1 MSSEVA
7 EMKMEVGLSGWLGGQ
22 RQAAVTGYLAALA
35 SACEPAALA
44 SLEVEA
50 GAEEQEQGSPSELSE
65 QTAYQ
70 RVKEVW
76 LLAVAACSAMGV
88 RDPRMVHVVAEVMA
102 TPMRGSTAVLLSELT
117 ARVGADVSPSGGWK
131 RMDEVSLRSMLRS
144 SGMVDEV
151 VEGGTRPLLLVHDKL
166 VSRSLYKAHCKV
178 RERWQ
183 LQGRLA
189 PFEKGKIDDTV
200 ENSHS
205 QSEAVKR
212 VAAGHRNIIVTGGP
226 GTGKTTTIGRIVNL
240 CVLNGKRVELAAPT
254 GRAQARMFQA
264 LLEQANAKAVAPAF
278 DAYFKGTDS
287 EIVSQKFRDAL
298 LNGTVKPS
306 TIHRLLGIHGGV
318 TAGHGQKK
326 LIAADVV
333 IIDEASMVDLTL
345 MARLVDALPPHAQLV
360 LVGDPHQLAS
370 VEAGS
375 VLGDLIAAQQA
386 ADATEAEAAL
396 EASQTIKLDFV
407 FRTAPDSKIRD
418 LAEVSLGIS
427 TGRRDEMLFPT
438 VAAAMAA
445 SSTEHDAVVV
455 QEKFTALKESDWKLI
470 AEPFRKL
477 EADAQEL
484 ADGSRF
490 DEAVAGLLNKGLNA
504 ARVLCLHRGG
514 KFGSVTANEEIGG
527 ALSGKGDSWSAK
539 EPRVGAPVMAT
550 QNNNLLGIF
559 NGDLGLCVKRNG
571 AKVFAFERAVAS
583 DASGAGVNYVSPA
596 QVPGWQPAY
605 ATTVHKAQGSQAEHV
620 VVMLP
625 DVISRLCTREGLYTG
640 ITRAKSVVRVIGPR
654 EVFDACVARVT
665 ERTSLLPEML
675 RR

>member
-1 MSSEVA
+1 MN
-7 EMKMEVGLSGWLGGQ
+7 L
-22 RQAAVTGYLAALA
+22 YLKKA
-35 SACEPAALA
+35 
-44 SLEVEA
+44 
-50 GAEEQEQGSPSELSE
+50 
-65 QTAYQ
+65 
-70 RVKEVW
+70 KEVP
-76 LLAVAACSAMGV
+76 AK
-88 RDPRMVHVVAEVMA
+88 
-102 TPMRGSTAVLLSELT
+102 
-117 ARVGADVSPSGGWK
+117 GAK
-131 RMDEVSLRSMLRS
+131 
-144 SGMVDEV
+144 
-151 VEGGTRPLLLVHDKL
+151 
-166 VSRSLYKAHCKV
+166 
-178 RERWQ
+178 
-183 LQGRLA
+183 
-189 PFEKGKIDDTV
+189 
-200 ENSHS
+200 
-205 QSEAVKR
+205 EAV
-212 VAAGHRNIIVTGGP
+212 
-226 GTGKTTTIGRIVNL
+226 
-240 CVLNGKRVELAAPT
+240 
-254 GRAQARMFQA
+254 
-264 LLEQANAKAVAPAF
+264 
-278 DAYFKGTDS
+278 FKGTTS
-287 EIVSQKFRDAL
+287 EEVSPEFRDAL

-318 TAGHGQKK
+318 TAGGGAKPP
-326 LIAADVV
+326 IAADVV

-345 MARLVDALPPHAQLV
+345 MARLVERLPPHAQLV

-375 VLGDLIAAQQA
+375 VLGDLITAQQA
-386 ADATEAEAAL
+386 ADATEAEAAV
-396 EASQTIKLDFV
+396 EASQTIKLEFV

-427 TGRRDEMLFPT
+427 TERRDKMLFPT

-445 SSTEHDAVVV
+445 SPTKHDAVVV

-490 DEAVAGLLNKGLNA
+490 DEAVARLLNEGLNA

-514 KFGSVTANEEIGG
+514 KFGSVKANEEIGG

-583 DASGAGVNYVSPA
+583 DGSGAGVNYVSPA

-675 RR
+675 RG

>member
-7 EMKMEVGLSGWLGGQ
+7 GVKTIEGLGGWLGRRG
-22 RQAAVTGYLAALA
+22 RGGTGGYLKALLLQSGEVAPVREMDADSEADAAA
-35 SACEPAALA
+35 AEP
-44 SLEVEA
+44 LEQSRLKAVE
-50 GAEEQEQGSPSELSE
+50 
-65 QTAYQ
+65 
-70 RVKEVW
+70 EVW
-76 LLAVAACSAMGV
+76 VVAVAACSAMGV
-88 RDPRMVHVVAEVMA
+88 NDPRMVHVVAEVMA
-102 TPMRGSTAVLLSELT
+102 APMRGSTAVSLSELT
-117 ARVGADVSPSGGWK
+117 TRVMAEASPSVAAK
-131 RMDEVSLRSMLRS
+131 FIDEASLRAILHL
-144 SGMVDEV
+144 SGMVAEDPT
-151 VEGGTRPLLLVHDKL
+151 GGKAPLLLVHDKL

-178 RERWQ
+178 RDRWR
-183 LQGRLA
+183 LQERLA
-189 PFEKGKIDDTV
+189 AFDKVNIDHS
-200 ENSHS
+200 EGNSRS
-205 QSEAVKR
+205 QSEAVQR
-212 VAAGHRNIIVTGGP
+212 VADGHRNIILTGGP

-264 LLEQANAKAVAPAF
+264 LLEQAKEAV
-278 DAYFKGTDS
+278 FKGTKS
-287 EIVSQKFRDAL
+287 EDVSPQFRDAL

-318 TAGHGQKK
+318 TAGHGKK
-326 LIAADVV
+326 QLIAADVV

-345 MARLVDALPPHAQLV
+345 MARLVEALPPHAQLV

-396 EASQTIKLDFV
+396 DASQTIKLEFV

-418 LAEVSLGIS
+418 LAEVSLGVE
-427 TGRRDEMLFPT
+427 TKRRDDMLFPT

-445 SSTEHDAVVV
+445 SPKEHDAVVV

-477 EADAQEL
+477 EEDAQQL
-484 ADGSRF
+484 AEVAAF

-514 KFGSVTANEEIGG
+514 KFGSVKANEEIGG

-583 DASGAGVNYVSPA
+583 DGSGAGVNYVSPA

-654 EVFDACVARVT
+654 EVFDSCVARVT

-675 RR
+675 RG

>member
-1 MSSEVA
+1 MSSKVA
-7 EMKMEVGLSGWLGGQ
+7 EMETQVGLSGWLGVQ
-22 RQAAVTGYLAALA
+22 RQDAVTGYLAALA
-35 SACEPAALA
+35 AACEPAALA
-44 SLEVEA
+44 SVEVEA
-50 GAEEQEQGSPSELSE
+50 GAEEQEQGAPSELSE
-65 QTAYQ
+65 QTSFQ

-102 TPMRGSTAVLLSELT
+102 APTRGSTAVLLSELT
-117 ARVGADVSPSGGWK
+117 ARVGAVGSPTGAWRSI
-131 RMDEVSLRSMLRS
+131 DEASLRGLLRE

-151 VEGGTRPLLLVHDKL
+151 LKGDTRPLLLVHDKL
-166 VSRSLYKAHCKV
+166 VSRSLYVAHGKV
-178 RERWQ
+178 RTRWQ
-183 LQGRLA
+183 LPGRLA
-189 PFEKGKIDDTV
+189 LFEKGKIDDTV
-200 ENSHS
+200 ENSLS

-240 CVLNGKRVELAAPT
+240 CVLNEKRVELAAPT

-264 LLEQANAKAVAPAF
+264 LLEQANAKAANPAEK
-278 DAYFKGTDS
+278 AMFKGTTS
-287 EIVSQKFRDAL
+287 EEVSPEFRDAL

-318 TAGHGQKK
+318 TAGGGAKPP
-326 LIAADVV
+326 IAADVV

-345 MARLVDALPPHAQLV
+345 MARLVERLPPHAQLV

-375 VLGDLIAAQQA
+375 VLGDLITAQQA
-386 ADATEAEAAL
+386 ADATEAEAAV
-396 EASQTIKLDFV
+396 EASQTIKLEFV

-427 TGRRDEMLFPT
+427 TERRDEMLFPT
-438 VAAAMAA
+438 VATAMAA
-445 SSTEHDAVVV
+445 SPTEHDAVVV

-477 EADAQEL
+477 EADAEEL
-484 ADGSRF
+484 ADGTGF
-490 DEAVAGLLNKGLNA
+490 DEAVAGLLDKGLNA

-514 KFGSVTANEEIGG
+514 KFGSVKANEEIGG

-559 NGDLGLCVKRNG
+559 NGDLGLCVRRNG

-583 DASGAGVNYVSPA
+583 DGSGAGVNYVSPA

-675 RR
+675 RG

>member
-1 MSSEVA
+1 
-7 EMKMEVGLSGWLGGQ
+7 
-22 RQAAVTGYLAALA
+22 
-35 SACEPAALA
+35 
-44 SLEVEA
+44 
-50 GAEEQEQGSPSELSE
+50 
-65 QTAYQ
+65 
-70 RVKEVW
+70 
-76 LLAVAACSAMGV
+76 
-88 RDPRMVHVVAEVMA
+88 
-102 TPMRGSTAVLLSELT
+102 
-117 ARVGADVSPSGGWK
+117 
-131 RMDEVSLRSMLRS
+131 
-144 SGMVDEV
+144 
-151 VEGGTRPLLLVHDKL
+151 
-166 VSRSLYKAHCKV
+166 
-178 RERWQ
+178 
-183 LQGRLA
+183 
-189 PFEKGKIDDTV
+189 
-200 ENSHS
+200 
-205 QSEAVKR
+205 
-212 VAAGHRNIIVTGGP
+212 
-226 GTGKTTTIGRIVNL
+226 
-240 CVLNGKRVELAAPT
+240 
-254 GRAQARMFQA
+254 MFQA
-264 LLEQANAKAVAPAF
+264 LLEQANALPEGGARQAF
-278 DAYFKGTDS
+278 FKGTKD
-287 EIVSQKFRDAL
+287 EAVSPEFRAAL
-298 LNGTVKPS
+298 LSGTVKPS
-306 TIHRLLGIHGGV
+306 TIHRLLHIHGGV
-318 TAGHGQKK
+318 TAGHGKK
-326 LIAADVV
+326 LTIAADVV

-345 MARLVDALPPHAQLV
+345 MAKLVDALPESAQLV

-396 EASQTIKLDFV
+396 DASQTIKLEFV
-407 FRTAPDSKIRD
+407 FRTAEDSKIRD
-418 LAEVSLGIS
+418 LAEVSLGVS
-427 TGRRDEMLFPT
+427 TERRDKMLFPT

-445 SSTEHDAVVV
+445 SPKEHDAVVV

-477 EADAQEL
+477 EEDAQQL
-484 ADGSRF
+484 AEVAAF

-514 KFGSVTANEEIGG
+514 KFGSVKANEEIGG

-583 DASGAGVNYVSPA
+583 DGSGAGVNYVSPA

-675 RR
+675 RG

>member
-7 EMKMEVGLSGWLGGQ
+7 GMKTIEGLGGWLGRRG
-22 RQAAVTGYLAALA
+22 RGGTDGYLKALLQQSGEVAPVREMDAHSESDAAA
-35 SACEPAALA
+35 AEP
-44 SLEVEA
+44 LEQSRLKAVE
-50 GAEEQEQGSPSELSE
+50 
-65 QTAYQ
+65 
-70 RVKEVW
+70 EVW
-76 LLAVAACSAMGV
+76 VVAVAACSAMGV
-88 RDPRMVHVVAEVMA
+88 NDPRMVHVVAEVMA
-102 TPMRGSTAVLLSELT
+102 APMRGSTAVLLSELT
-117 ARVGADVSPSGGWK
+117 ARVGAVGSPTGAWRSI
-131 RMDEVSLRSMLRS
+131 DEASLRALLVS
-144 SGMVDEV
+144 SRMVDDA
-151 VEGGTRPLLLVHDKL
+151 VEGGTRPLLLVHDKV
-166 VSRSLYKAHCKV
+166 VSRSLFVAHGKV
-178 RERWQ
+178 RKRWQ
-183 LQGRLA
+183 LQGRLG
-189 PFEKGKIDDTV
+189 PLREGKIDDTV

-240 CVLNGKRVELAAPT
+240 CVLNDKRVELAAPT

-264 LLEQANAKAVAPAF
+264 LLEQAKEAV
-278 DAYFKGTDS
+278 FKGTKS
-287 EIVSQKFRDAL
+287 EDVSPQFRDAL

-318 TAGHGQKK
+318 TAGHGKK
-326 LIAADVV
+326 QLIAADVV

-345 MARLVDALPPHAQLV
+345 MARLVEALPPHAQLV

-375 VLGDLIAAQQA
+375 VLGDLITAQQA

-396 EASQTIKLDFV
+396 DASQTIKLEFV
-407 FRTAPDSKIRD
+407 FRTAEDSKIRD
-418 LAEVSLGIS
+418 LAEVSLGSS
-427 TGRRDEMLFPT
+427 TERRNGMLVPT
-438 VAAAMAA
+438 VAAAMA
-445 SSTEHDAVVV
+445 STEDAVVV
-455 QEKFTALKESDWKLI
+455 EEKFTALKESDWKLI

-477 EADAQEL
+477 EEDAQQL
-484 ADGSRF
+484 AEVAAF

-514 KFGSVTANEEIGG
+514 KFGSVKANEEIGG

-559 NGDLGLCVKRNG
+559 NGDLGLCVERNG

-583 DASGAGVNYVSPA
+583 DGSGAGVNYVSPA

-675 RR
+675 RG

>member
-1 MSSEVA
+1 MSSKVA
-7 EMKMEVGLSGWLGGQ
+7 EMETQVGLSGWLGGQ
-22 RQAAVTGYLAALA
+22 RQDGVTGYLAALA
-35 SACEPAALA
+35 AACEPAALA
-44 SLEVEA
+44 SVEVEV
-50 GAEEQEQGSPSELSE
+50 GAEVLEADAPSEVPE

-102 TPMRGSTAVLLSELT
+102 SPTRGSTAVLLSELT
-117 ARVGADVSPSGGWK
+117 ARVGADGSPTGAWRSI
-131 RMDEVSLRSMLRS
+131 DEASLRALLVS
-144 SGMVDEV
+144 SRMVDEA
-151 VEGGTRPLLLVHDKL
+151 VEGGTRPLLLVHDKVL
-166 VSRSLYKAHCKV
+166 SRSLYVAHGKV
-178 RERWQ
+178 RTRWQ
-183 LQGRLA
+183 LEGRLA
-189 PFEKGKIDDTV
+189 PFKKGKIDDTV

-240 CVLNGKRVELAAPT
+240 CVLNRKRVELAAPT

-264 LLEQANAKAVAPAF
+264 LLEQAKEAV
-278 DAYFKGTDS
+278 FKGTKS
-287 EIVSQKFRDAL
+287 EVVSQKFRDAL

-306 TIHRLLGIHGGV
+306 TIHRLLGIHGGI
-318 TAGHGQKK
+318 TAARGKK
-326 LIAADVV
+326 RLIAADVV

-345 MARLVDALPPHAQLV
+345 MARLVEALPPHAQLV

-375 VLGDLIAAQQA
+375 VLGDLITAQQA

-396 EASQTIKLDFV
+396 EASQTIKLEFV

-477 EADAQEL
+477 EEDAQEL

-527 ALSGKGDSWSAK
+527 ALSGKRDSWSAK

-571 AKVFAFERAVAS
+571 AKVFAFERPVAS
-583 DASGAGVNYVSPA
+583 DGSGAGVNYVSPA

-675 RR
+675 RE

>member
-1 MSSEVA
+1 MSSKVA
-7 EMKMEVGLSGWLGGQ
+7 EMETQVGLSGWLGGQ
-22 RQAAVTGYLAALA
+22 RQDGVTGYLAALA
-35 SACEPAALA
+35 AACEPPA
-44 SLEVEA
+44 SVEVEV
-50 GAEEQEQGSPSELSE
+50 GAEVQEADAPSEVPE

-102 TPMRGSTAVLLSELT
+102 SPTRGSTAVLLSELT
-117 ARVGADVSPSGGWK
+117 ARVGADGSPTGSWRSIDEASLGALLVSS
-131 RMDEVSLRSMLRS
+131 R
-144 SGMVDEV
+144 MVDESF
-151 VEGGTRPLLLVHDKL
+151 EGGTRPLLLVHDKV
-166 VSRSLYKAHCKV
+166 VSRSLFVAHGKV

-264 LLEQANAKAVAPAF
+264 LLEQAKEPV
-278 DAYFKGTDS
+278 FKGTKS
-287 EIVSQKFRDAL
+287 EVVSPEFRDAL

-345 MARLVDALPPHAQLV
+345 MARLVEALPPHAQLV

-455 QEKFTALKESDWKLI
+455 QEKFTALKDSDWKLI

-477 EADAQEL
+477 EEDAQEL

-527 ALSGKGDSWSAK
+527 ALSGKRDSWSAK

-571 AKVFAFERAVAS
+571 AKVFAFERVVAS
-583 DASGAGVNYVSPA
+583 DGSGTGVNYVSPA

-675 RR
+675 RG